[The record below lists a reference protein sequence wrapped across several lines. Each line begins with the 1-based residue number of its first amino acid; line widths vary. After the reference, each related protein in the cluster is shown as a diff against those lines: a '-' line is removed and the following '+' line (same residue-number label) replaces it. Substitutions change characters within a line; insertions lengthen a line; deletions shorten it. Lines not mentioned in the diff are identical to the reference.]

1 MEDLL
6 AVSRA
11 RWRWRAAALALPPL
25 LVFGLPRAEAQEA
38 PASPTLIAAGDIS
51 KCGTTGA
58 EQTAALID
66 SMPGTVLPLGDLAYE
81 DGSRTDFENCY
92 APTWGRFRDR
102 SRPTTGNHE
111 YIQKGAGPYFDYWG
125 DVAGDR
131 TKGYYSFNIGSWH
144 LISLNS
150 TCSAAGGCSKGSP
163 METWLRED
171 LAANRSRCILAYWH
185 HPRFFT
191 ASRSPGGS
199 KPPATD
205 RKFVAMWRALMEA
218 GADVVLSGHRHV
230 YERFARQDA
239 EGNATP
245 DGIRQFVVGTGGG
258 PLDQFEGPTAPNSEL
273 RKAGT
278 YGVLELT
285 LHPDRYDWRFV
296 PVAGDTF
303 TDSGSDTCGPAADPA
318 PGPAPAD
325 PAPEPA
331 PAPAEP
337 APAPAA

>member
-1 MEDLL
+1 M
-6 AVSRA
+6 
-11 RWRWRAAALALPPL
+11 
-25 LVFGLPRAEAQEA
+25 VFGLPAAEAEA
-38 PASPTLIAAGDIS
+38 PGASSAAPTVIAAGDIA
-51 KCGTTGA
+51 KCGLPGA
-58 EQTAALID
+58 EKTAALID
-66 SMPGTVLPLGDLAYE
+66 SLPGTVLPLGDLAYE
-81 DGSRTDFENCY
+81 DGTKSEFDNCY

-111 YIQKGAGPYFDYWG
+111 YNQKGAAPYFDYWG
-125 DVAGDR
+125 DAAGDR
-131 TKGYYSFNIGSWH
+131 TKGYYSFDIGDWH

-163 METWLRED
+163 MEQWLRQD
-171 LAANRSRCILAYWH
+171 LAANRSRCVLAYWH

-199 KPPATD
+199 KPPAAD
-205 RKFVAMWRALMEA
+205 RKFIAMWTALMEG

-239 EGNATP
+239 TGNADP
-245 DGIRQFVVGTGGG
+245 NGIRQFIVGTGGG
-258 PLDQFEGPTAPNSEL
+258 VLDQFEGPTAPNSEL

-296 PVAGDTF
+296 AADGDPF
-303 TDSGSDTCGPAADPA
+303 TDSGSDSCGNLP
-318 PGPAPAD
+318 
-325 PAPEPA
+325 
-331 PAPAEP
+331 
-337 APAPAA
+337 PAPAAEQPAPPPGEPTPQPAPPPAS